1 MQILLFHKPRSI
13 VVSRQDER
21 GRKTVYDVLP
31 EWVKTEVWV
40 PIGRLD
46 RDTRGLLLLVKDHSL
61 VDPLSAPG
69 KLEKAYEVWVRGHV
83 REQHLHQMKKG
94 IPSPVGMLSAES
106 VEISGYVGP
115 KTKLKVVLNEGKN
128 RHIRRMFG
136 ALKDAK
142 SGTSLKVVDLK
153 RIQFGNILL
162 DIESGK
168 WRLLSEQEVDALL
181 ELAR

>member
-21 GRKTVYDVLP
+21 GRRSVYDVLP
-31 EWVKTEVWV
+31 EWVRTDDWV

-61 VDPLSAPG
+61 VDLLSAPG
-69 KLEKAYEVWVRGHV
+69 KLEKTYEVWVRGHV
-83 REQHLHQMKKG
+83 RAEHLAQMKRG
-94 IPSPVGMLSAES
+94 IKSPVGILTAEQ

-136 ALKDAK
+136 ALKDGK

-168 WRLLSEQEVDALL
+168 WRLLTDPEVDALL

>member
-1 MQILLFHKPRSI
+1 MRILLFHKPRSI

-21 GRKTVYDVLP
+21 GRKTVYDMLP
-31 EWVKTEVWV
+31 DWVRTEDWV

-69 KLEKAYEVWVRGHV
+69 KVEKTYEVWVRGHV
-83 REQHLHQMKKG
+83 RPAHLDQMKRG
-94 IPSPVGMLSAES
+94 IKSPVGILSAES

-115 KTKLKVVLNEGKN
+115 KTKLKVVLDEGKN

-136 ALKDAK
+136 ALKDLK
-142 SGTSLKVVDLK
+142 TGTPLKVVDLK
-153 RIQFGNILL
+153 RIQFGNISL
-162 DIESGK
+162 DVESGK
-168 WRLLSEQEVDALL
+168 WRLLSDPEVDALL
-181 ELAR
+181 SMVR